1 MKSLSDSLLSN
12 LTPAQRCSV
21 IFSALSRE
29 DHTEAHRLAD
39 TAPTAIYAAG
49 DFYNP
54 FTRAMLTAALARGD
68 IEQAT
73 AQEWA
78 NRCFWVTKLH
88 SEGIDDPSLD
98 TFWSAAT
105 ESRDRARSLWS
116 AFAEAVTDAGMEP
129 AEVMASMG
137 GLSKLAQ
144 GVVDDERV
152 DADPDAL
159 ELYTATLRP

>member
-1 MKSLSDSLLSN
+1 MKALSDSLLSN
-12 LTPAQRCSV
+12 LTAPQRCSV
-21 IFSALSRE
+21 IFSALGRE
-29 DHTEAHRLAD
+29 DFSEANRLAD

-54 FTRAMLTAALARGD
+54 FTRAMLTAAVARGD

-73 AQEWA
+73 AQVWA

-98 TFWSAAT
+98 IFWSAAT
-105 ESRDRARSLWS
+105 ESGDRARSLWS

-129 AEVMASMG
+129 GEVMASMG

-159 ELYTATLRP
+159 ELYTAMMKA

>member
-1 MKSLSDSLLSN
+1 MKSLSDSLLGN
-12 LTPAQRCSV
+12 LTPSQRCSV
-21 IFSALSRE
+21 IFSALGRE
-29 DHTEAHRLAD
+29 DFTEANRLAD
-39 TAPTAIYAAG
+39 TAPTGAYTAG
-49 DFYNP
+49 DFFQM

-88 SEGIDDPSLD
+88 GEGADSPSLD
-98 TFWSAAT
+98 IFWSAAT

-129 AEVMASMG
+129 AEVMASIG

-144 GVVDDERV
+144 GTLEDE
-152 DADPDAL
+152 DMPSAEDAL
-159 ELYTATLRP
+159 ALYTAMLKA

>member
-1 MKSLSDSLLSN
+1 MKTLSDSLLSN

-21 IFSALSRE
+21 IFSALGRE
-29 DHTEAHRLAD
+29 DFTEANRLAD

-49 DFYNP
+49 DFFQM

-73 AQEWA
+73 AQVWA
-78 NRCFWVTKLH
+78 NRCFWATKLH
-88 SEGIDDPSLD
+88 SEGADDPSLD
-98 TFWSAAT
+98 TFWIAAT

-129 AEVMASMG
+129 GEVMHSIG

-144 GVVDDERV
+144 GVVDDEGM

-159 ELYTATLRP
+159 ELYTAMMKA